1 MPLPTTIQVEYDLDR
16 RSVRKKAVML
26 MTELAMMDP
35 GPAGSSVLARSLRA
49 VARFF
54 GFGHPPIAELT
65 RSRPVTP
72 TAGPRGQDP
81 ERPIHIVAARED
93 TIAQTV
99 SVFRWRR
106 HAQLLD
112 RPMCHLPEEERKAR
126 HHAVQGLYAARDGA
140 LEIAEHHFT
149 LAVAY
154 PGIDLCEIPGF
165 WQLSRS
171 AMMTA
176 VHAYDEVGR
185 LREASA
191 LNARIRTQYRPRVLP
206 PAPPNVMEIPS
217 RSLSLTSNS

>member
-1 MPLPTTIQVEYDLDR
+1 MI
-16 RSVRKKAVML
+16 

-35 GPAGSSVLARSLRA
+35 GPAGSSVLARGLRA

-54 GFGHPPIAELT
+54 GFGHPPIAKPT
-65 RSRPVTP
+65 RAYPMAP
-72 TAGPRGQDP
+72 TAGLHRQVP
-81 ERPIHIVAARED
+81 ERPIHIVATRED

-126 HHAVQGLYAARDGA
+126 HQAVQGLYAARDGA

-176 VHAYDEVGR
+176 VHAYDQVGR

-191 LNARIRTQYRPRVLP
+191 LNARIRTQYRPRALS
-206 PAPPNVMEIPS
+206 PAPLNVTEIPN
-217 RSLSLTSNS
+217 RSLTLTSNS